1 MASMTGM
8 TGSTGATAGG
18 PTAARGSGATMAAPA
33 KDDERAVQAAAR
45 GARGVR
51 AAPAADTKAAMAT
64 RGASVDVD
72 GGA

>member
-1 MASMTGM
+1 
-8 TGSTGATAGG
+8 
-18 PTAARGSGATMAAPA
+18 MAAPA